1 MFFNPQEFRF
11 MKHQQQPHIKS
22 HKRTPSGTVHVT
34 ADTGV
39 KIKMSPPKNVLQLV
53 LHLKEQCRIN
63 LGF

>member
-39 KIKMSPPKNVLQLV
+39 KIKMSPPKMSAIGFG
-53 LHLKEQCRIN
+53 LK
-63 LGF
+63 GAV